1 MFIHGPNKE
10 CMEAHAATLT
20 PWVSILP
27 QHCSKKE
34 THVQSCPCS
43 KGQHAW
49 LRQKLFPK
57 RVSICHMSSTTGQRS
72 STFFKPLVWSTKTW
86 SLMPAFFL
94 SWLGFFFNA
103 PNFPTIK
110 EERNERQEAGMERET
125 QRKRNQRQRQRDKER
140 HRAQTYGERIRRG
153 PLSFRCL
160 FIPLTHGA
168 PTTFKGSFAHAV
180 WRDQH

>member
-1 MFIHGPNKE
+1 MLRHWLPESVFCLSTALKKKP
-10 CMEAHAATLT
+10 MYRAAHAPRANM
-20 PWVSILP
+20 PGYV
-27 QHCSKKE
+27 
-34 THVQSCPCS
+34 
-43 KGQHAW
+43 
-49 LRQKLFPK
+49 
-57 RVSICHMSSTTGQRS
+57 RS
-72 STFFKPLVWSTKTW
+72 SFQNGFQSVTCLPPQDNIRQPTHKTW

-103 PNFPTIK
+103 PDFPTIK
-110 EERNERQEAGMERET
+110 EERHSFLERQEAGMERET